1 MHCVHIFIEET
12 MKLSALSDANRV
24 RLTRRMLLLGSGS
37 LALTGCMSTPKPEPK
52 PVEPPRIRPAMYDA
66 VPGER
71 FEVPA
76 VDVSQMAPKWWRKE
90 VDYFTDEKPG
100 TLVVETG
107 EKYLY
112 HVMPNGRAM
121 RYGIGVGRDGFS
133 WQGRATIA
141 YKREWPRWTPPDSMV
156 ARQPELEPYSIANGG
171 MDPSAT
177 NPMGARALYI
187 HQNGRDTLYRV
198 HGTHQPWSIGRS
210 ISSGCIRLINQD
222 IIHLYNNVRDGSTL
236 VVNHGDAPDLSVM
249 AG

>member
-1 MHCVHIFIEET
+1 MTDRSLRFGASGAAR
-12 MKLSALSDANRV
+12 MNR
-24 RLTRRMLLLGSGS
+24 RFLLLGAGS
-37 LALTGCMSTPKPEPK
+37 LALAGCVSTSEPQPAPEPEPLP
-52 PVEPPRIRPAMYDA
+52 PVRPMMYDA
-66 VPGER
+66 MPE
-71 FEVPA
+71 EPYDVPA
-76 VDVSQMAPKWWRKE
+76 VDVSQMAPEWWRRE
-90 VDYFTDEKPG
+90 VDYETGERPG

-112 HVMPNGRAM
+112 HVRPNGRAM
-121 RYGIGVGRDGFS
+121 RYGIGVGRQGFS

-141 YKREWPRWTPPDSMV
+141 YRRVWPRWTPPDSMV

-177 NPMGARALYI
+177 NPMGARGLYI
-187 HQNGRDTLYRV
+187 HQNGRDTIYRV

-222 IIHLYNNVRDGSTL
+222 IIHLHANVRDGSAI
-236 VVNHGDAPDLSVM
+236 VVRHDEAPDLVAM